1 MRLVLRW
8 ALTLILILIA
18 AFCCFGFLA
27 SGEFEP
33 PGSTAFRLLYAVAA
47 VACIVA
53 IVAVWLVKTRGR

>member
-8 ALTLILILIA
+8 ALTLILIPIA

-33 PGSTAFRLLYAVAA
+33 PSSTAFRWLYWAAA
-47 VACIVA
+47 VACIVSL
-53 IVAVWLVKTRGR
+53 VAVWLVKAGRR

>member
-33 PGSTAFRLLYAVAA
+33 PGSNAFRVLYGTAV
-47 VACIVA
+47 VACVVA
-53 IVAVWLVKTRGR
+53 LVAVWRVKTRGR